1 MRVVEELAGTRVRT
15 LLHTYLALSLR
26 LPAGT
31 PCFSWRRRG
40 KMRSTRS
47 VMSLRKKGGGRF
59 SRIQFVEL
67 NPAMCRAMSEAVEG
81 EAVEEEPADVVVS
94 IEIVEEAEEEEE
106 GTKSSWTERKHVGV
120 MHEREDLS
128 TTGWSRVRL
137 LERARV
143 RQPSSVCR
151 TWMQGMDIDSLA
163 DGKNVG
169 RAAASHPRPP
179 WCTDRI

>member
-1 MRVVEELAGTRVRT
+1 
-15 LLHTYLALSLR
+15 
-26 LPAGT
+26 
-31 PCFSWRRRG
+31 
-40 KMRSTRS
+40 MRSTRS

-67 NPAMCRAMSEAVEG
+67 NPAMCRAMSEAVE
-81 EAVEEEPADVVVS
+81 EEPAGVVVS
-94 IEIVEEAEEEEE
+94 IEIVEGAEEEEE

-128 TTGWSRVRL
+128 TTGLSLVRL

-151 TWMQGMDIDSLA
+151 AWMQGMDIDSLA